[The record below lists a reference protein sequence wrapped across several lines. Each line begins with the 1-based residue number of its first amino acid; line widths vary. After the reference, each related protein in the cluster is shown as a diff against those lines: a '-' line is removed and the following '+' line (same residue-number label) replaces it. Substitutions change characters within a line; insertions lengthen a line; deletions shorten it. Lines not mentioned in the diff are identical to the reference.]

1 LSELELRPWVNPN
14 NYDILNAVRN
24 ESSGTYQDRIPN
36 ADKANIDDVIHNL
49 LSWTP
54 GMNEF
59 IYSLVNVIGLQIYRN
74 VNTFNNPL
82 AKFKRGMLMTGDTIE
97 EIMNGLLEAH
107 RYNPNAEYLEEDIFG
122 VERPEVQ
129 VNYHSIDRKDYYKLS
144 INRVELR
151 KAFMSENG
159 LDQFITNLMSTP
171 QTSDQWDEFLA
182 TASLL
187 KTWHDYGGF
196 FNVNIPDVSANGST
210 QADSQYALRRLRELG
225 DTLPFLSRRYNPA
238 HLPMAA
244 NREDLELIITP
255 EANAAIDVEALA
267 GAFNIDK
274 AEFASRKTII
284 PAEYIGIDGFQ
295 AMLTTREFFVIADS
309 LLETQSVN
317 NPVGL
322 VTNFFLHHQEVISAS
337 RFAPAILFTST
348 EESTPIVINDTPVVS
363 IAAPTLTDV
372 GGDTVTDVIRGDSYQ
387 IHADALTDPA
397 GGANDAVRLV
407 LVGAQS
413 TRTRV
418 WQTGFF
424 TVALDEAATQLT
436 INTVAVDDGTITSTA
451 TFDVVGDLVGFW
463 PFPGV
468 KLDTDDDGL
477 FEVTPEFPVIDE
489 STYGDDGYYHVTIPA
504 QEGIDWKFERLI
516 IPLTA
521 SGNKVQIDDHGL
533 SVNDI
538 VTLGAITT
546 TTGISAATPYYV
558 KTIVDANNV
567 TLSATPGGST
577 IVLTG
582 NGQAA
587 SATYAVANG
596 DVENVANAHNAT
608 LIATAASGYEITVGA
623 DTTLDIVVPSL

>member
-1 LSELELRPWVNPN
+1 MSELELRPWVNPN

-36 ADKANIDDVIHNL
+36 ADKANIDDVIHGL

-122 VERPEVQ
+122 VERPETQ
-129 VNYHSIDRKDYYKLS
+129 VNFHSIDRKDYYKLS

-151 KAFMSENG
+151 KAFTSENG

-196 FNVNIPDVSANGST
+196 FNVNIPDVSVAGST
-210 QADSQYALRRLRELG
+210 ADDSKYALRRLRELG

-348 EESTPIVINDTPVVS
+348 EASTPIVINDTPVVS
-363 IAAPTLTDV
+363 IADPTLTDV

-387 IHADALTDPA
+387 ISADALTNPA
-397 GGANDAVRLV
+397 GGANDAVRLE
-407 LVGAQS
+407 LVGAES

-424 TVALDEAATQLT
+424 TVALDETATQLT
-436 INTVAVDDGTITSTA
+436 INTVAVDDGTITSSS
-451 TFDVVGDLVGFW
+451 TFDVVGTLIGFW
-463 PFPGV
+463 PYPGV
-468 KLDTDDDGL
+468 KNDTDDDGL
-477 FEVTPEFPVIDE
+477 FEVTPTVPTITGAGNVKIPTQEGVAW
-489 STYGDDGYYHVTIPA
+489 TKTIPTITFTDA
-504 QEGIDWKFERLI
+504 GDLVN
-516 IPLTA
+516 IP
-521 SGNKVQIDDHGL
+521 NHGL
-533 SVNDI
+533 PV
-538 VTLGAITT
+538 GATVKFAGIAS
-546 TTGISAATPYYV
+546 TTGIVNGTEYFV
-558 KTIVDANNV
+558 KTVVDANTV
-567 TLSATPGGST
+567 TLSTTSGGATLALTTNGTATSATAEVVNGST
-577 IVLTG
+577 
-582 NGQAA
+582 Q
-587 SATYAVANG
+587 
-596 DVENVANAHNAT
+596 NVASGQTVTFVAAAT
-608 LIATAASGYEITVGA
+608 TGYEITAGA
-623 DTTLDIVVPSL
+623 DTSFPLTH